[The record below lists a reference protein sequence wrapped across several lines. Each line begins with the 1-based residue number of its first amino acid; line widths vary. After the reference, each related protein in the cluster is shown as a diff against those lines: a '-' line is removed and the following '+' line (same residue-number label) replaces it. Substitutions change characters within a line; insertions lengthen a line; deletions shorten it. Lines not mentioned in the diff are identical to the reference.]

1 MPFIT
6 KSTMGET
13 IQAGAGKA
21 VQESESMGFGG
32 VFKVTCHDASGNLK
46 WEDVFHNLVVNEGL
60 QDLNTKYF
68 KGVTYTAAWYIGLVD
83 GTGSPTYAAGNTLA
97 SHSSWTEIA
106 GTGFGGTVYTGNRKT
121 ATFGTATTANPSVI
135 DNSASTAVFSIAASA
150 TIAGAFLCDQA
161 SSNTGVLFSAGNFTG
176 GSKTVASG
184 DTVNVTYQFSAAA
197 V

>member
-1 MPFIT
+1 MPIA
-6 KSTMGET
+6 KSSMAEN
-13 IQAGAGKA
+13 IQASVGKTA
-21 VQESESMGFGG
+21 HGEEMTGLGG
-32 VFKVTCHDASGNLK
+32 VYTMTCYDKDGNLK
-46 WEDVFHNLVVNEGL
+46 WEDQFHNLVVNQGL

-68 KGVTYTAAWYIGLVD
+68 KGVTYTAAWYLGLVD
-83 GTGSPTYAAGNTLA
+83 GATTPTYAAGNTLT
-97 SHSSWTEIA
+97 SHSGWTEIA

-121 ATFGTATTANPSVI
+121 ATFGTATTADPSVI

-161 SSNTGVLFSAGNFTG
+161 TSNTGVLFSAGNFTG

-184 DTVNVTYQFSAAA
+184 DTVNVTYQFSADA

>member
-1 MPFIT
+1 MPIA
-6 KSTMGET
+6 KSSMAEN
-13 IQAGAGKA
+13 IQASVGKTA
-21 VQESESMGFGG
+21 QGEEMTGLGG
-32 VFKVTCHDASGNLK
+32 VYTMTCYDKDGNIK
-46 WEDVFHNLVVNEGL
+46 WEDQFHNLVVNQGL

-68 KGVTYTAAWYIGLVD
+68 KGVTYTAAWYLGLVD
-83 GTGSPTYAAGNTLA
+83 GATAPSYLAGNTLA
-97 SHSSWTEIA
+97 SHASWTEIA

-121 ATFGTATTANPSVI
+121 ATFGTATTADPSVI

-161 SSNTGVLFSAGNFTG
+161 TSNTGVLFSAGNFTG

-184 DTVNVTYQFSAAA
+184 DTVNVTYQFSADA

>member
-1 MPFIT
+1 MPIA
-6 KSTMGET
+6 KSSMAEN
-13 IQAGAGKA
+13 IQASVGKTA
-21 VQESESMGFGG
+21 QGEEMTGLGG
-32 VFKVTCHDASGNLK
+32 VYTMTCYDKDGNIK
-46 WEDVFHNLVVNEGL
+46 WEDQFHNLVVNQGL

-68 KGVTYTAAWYIGLVD
+68 KGVTYTAGWYLGLVD
-83 GTGSPTYAAGNTLA
+83 GTSAPSYVAGDTLA
-97 SHSSWTEIA
+97 SHGWTEIA
-106 GTGFGGTVYTGNRKT
+106 GTGFGGTVYTGNRKQ
-121 ATFGTATTANPSVI
+121 AVFGTATTANPSVI

-150 TIAGAFLCDQA
+150 TIAGAFLTNQE